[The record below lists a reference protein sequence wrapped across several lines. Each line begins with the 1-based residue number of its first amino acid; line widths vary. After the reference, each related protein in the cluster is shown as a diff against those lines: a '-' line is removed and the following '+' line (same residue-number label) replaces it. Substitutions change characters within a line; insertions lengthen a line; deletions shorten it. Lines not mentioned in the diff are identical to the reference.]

1 MAYIELQETIDVLVK
16 ENRDLRG
23 KPYLRDELLGC
34 LAWAV
39 SELIEYLKE
48 SDTISSHPLIANVQ
62 HVLKQLPDDIKY

>member
-1 MAYIELQETIDVLVK
+1 MGYIELQETIDVLVS
-16 ENRDLRG
+16 ENRDLKG

-39 SELIEYLKE
+39 SELIEYLE
-48 SDTISSHPLIANVQ
+48 SGKTEGLKFLVDNVQ

>member
-1 MAYIELQETIDVLVK
+1 MSYPELQETIDVLVK

-23 KPYLRDELLGC
+23 EPYLRDELLGC

-39 SELIEYLKE
+39 SELIEYLE
-48 SDTISSHPLIANVQ
+48 DSDAISSHLLIANVR